1 MKKNLLSVAIL
12 ILGIAVS
19 SCTDKLQEAP
29 NMPLNPNLKSESG
42 FQASLNL
49 EKSFISTRSSE
60 STPIYPDYYG
70 GGYISDKD
78 ELVVLVKKGFNK
90 ENAKI
95 EFQNR
100 SKSSNILTK
109 ECDYSFNE
117 LMELNTKLSNIFC
130 SNNNL
135 VNDLG
140 WFSVGVLPIEN
151 RISVCLFDCSENNIK
166 RFKSEISDSP
176 MIIFE
181 EISNINYDTEIQ
193 ESTDSITAKEKA
205 TSKTNVHAGSQINR
219 IGKATN
225 NKGEIIDAILNG
237 SVGFRVMVGNDH
249 GFITAAHNAPE
260 TGMKFNFGSTKNN
273 LGKVTKTA
281 ISQKVDAA
289 FVSVDY
295 EKYYPTNVTQWSK
308 TTYQS
313 KYLITNNFLNSIANQ
328 SMIVEG
334 QSTKKAIKIK
344 VYKLHNTQTSKGFS
358 STGKPKLFPVEE
370 VVYANFTVP
379 SDTTKTGDSGGI
391 VYTQTGAYLGGI
403 HIGKATVTG
412 TQTRIEM
419 FSSAEHALKALG
431 ASLSWVK

>member
-205 TSKTNVHAGSQINR
+205 TSIW
-219 IGKATN
+219 
-225 NKGEIIDAILNG
+225 
-237 SVGFRVMVGNDH
+237 
-249 GFITAAHNAPE
+249 
-260 TGMKFNFGSTKNN
+260 KFNFGSTKNN

-358 STGKPKLFPVEE
+358 STGKPKLFPVSE

>member
-1 MKKNLLSVAIL
+1 MRKENLLWAIL
-12 ILGIAVS
+12 MCGMALS
-19 SCTDKLQEAP
+19 SCTDRLQEAASIS
-29 NMPLNPNLKSESG
+29 LNPKIKSETG
-42 FQASLNL
+42 FKASLNL
-49 EKSFISTRSSE
+49 ENSFISTRSTE
-60 STPIYPDYYG
+60 PTPIYPDYYG
-70 GGYISDKD
+70 GGYISDND
-78 ELVVLVKKGFNK
+78 ELVVLVKKGYDK

-95 EFQNR
+95 EFQSR
-100 SKSSNILTK
+100 SKSSNILIK

-117 LMELNTKLSNIFC
+117 LMDLNTKLGNVFC

-135 VNDLG
+135 VKDLG
-140 WFSVGVLPIEN
+140 WFSVGLLPIEN
-151 RISVCLFDCSENNIK
+151 RISVCLFDCSENNIQ
-166 RFKSEISDSP
+166 RFKSEVSDSP

-193 ESTDSITAKEKA
+193 EVTDSIAIKEKA
-205 TSKTNVHAGSQINR
+205 TSMTNVHAGSQINR

-237 SVGFRVMVGNDH
+237 SVGFRAMMGNEH
-249 GFITAAHNAPE
+249 GFITAAHCAPE
-260 TGMKFNFGSTKNN
+260 VNMKFNFGSSTDY

-281 ISQKVDAA
+281 IFQKVDAA
-289 FVSVDY
+289 FVAVDY
-295 EKYYPTNVTQWSK
+295 TKYYPTNVTQWSK

-313 KYLITNNFLNSIANQ
+313 KCLKTDNFLNSIANQ

-344 VYKLHNTQTSKGFS
+344 VYKLHNTQSVQGFA
-358 STGKPKLFPVEE
+358 STGKPTFFPVSE

-379 SDTTKTGDSGGI
+379 SDTTKSGDSGGI

-403 HIGKATVTG
+403 HIGKATLKTNS
-412 TQTRIEM
+412 TRIEM
-419 FSSAEHALKALG
+419 FSSAEHALKGLG